1 MRCEYVYGVITNLE
15 YWCITTGSRAYQV
28 SWAYSHLS
36 IRNAFLSLIS
46 PVFEHD
52 LEVIKFLDEIDDGED
67 KYFTNQFKRV
77 DDAWKIVEFCG
88 PKCEFCEGF
97 MCDRMEYK
105 EELEDMLRDVGF
117 QVGTSKQKRFMMYR
131 KFTFVGHSYLG
142 KNERR
147 EVDYCVRDIIHATFP
162 VKKGKRK
169 RGFEAF
175 KNHN

>member
-1 MRCEYVYGVITNLE
+1 MR
-15 YWCITTGSRAYQV
+15 
-28 SWAYSHLS
+28 
-36 IRNAFLSLIS
+36 SL
-46 PVFEHD
+46 V
-52 LEVIKFLDEIDDGED
+52 LG
-67 KYFTNQFKRV
+67 
-77 DDAWKIVEFCG
+77 KIQFCG

-131 KFTFVGHSYLG
+131 KFTFVRHGYLG

-162 VKKGKRK
+162 VEKGKRK